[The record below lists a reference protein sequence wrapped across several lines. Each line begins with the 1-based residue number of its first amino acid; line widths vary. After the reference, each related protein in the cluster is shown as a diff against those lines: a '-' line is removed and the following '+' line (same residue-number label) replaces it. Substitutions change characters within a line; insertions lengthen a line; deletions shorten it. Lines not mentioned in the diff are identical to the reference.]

1 MQFFRVAIFAVAV
14 AALLIVSIDASA
26 LTTHIDPFTT
36 MVAMA
41 AVGVRAERVI
51 ALYALS
57 DFLGVRR
64 SQIAEAVKRGLLH
77 PFTPLG
83 GRRKV
88 VLESEVAALQ
98 ARAIAEAAAAAEAAK
113 AAAPIEV
120 KPATPAPVGHKRKPA
135 TAERALTA

>member
-1 MQFFRVAIFAVAV
+1 MQFFGVAIFAVAV
-14 AALLIVSIDASA
+14 AALLIVSIGAPA

-51 ALYALS
+51 PLFELP

-64 SQIAEAVKRGLLH
+64 SQIAEAVKHGQLH

-88 VLESEVAALQ
+88 GLESEVAALQ
-98 ARAIAEAAAAAEAAK
+98 ARAMAEAAAAAEATRV
-113 AAAPIEV
+113 AAVE
-120 KPATPAPVGHKRKPA
+120 
-135 TAERALTA
+135 

>member
-1 MQFFRVAIFAVAV
+1 MQFFGVAIFAV
-14 AALLIVSIDASA
+14 AALLIVSIGAPA

-98 ARAIAEAAAAAEAAK
+98 ARAMAEAADAAEATRV
-113 AAAPIEV
+113 AAVE
-120 KPATPAPVGHKRKPA
+120 
-135 TAERALTA
+135 

>member
-1 MQFFRVAIFAVAV
+1 MQFFRVAILAVAV
-14 AALLIVSIDASA
+14 TALLVVGIGAPA

-51 ALYALS
+51 PLFELP

-64 SQIAEAVKRGLLH
+64 SQIAEAVKHGQLH

-98 ARAIAEAAAAAEAAK
+98 ARAMAEAAAAAEATRV
-113 AAAPIEV
+113 AAVE
-120 KPATPAPVGHKRKPA
+120 
-135 TAERALTA
+135 

>member
-1 MQFFRVAIFAVAV
+1 MQFFRVAILAVAV
-14 AALLIVSIDASA
+14 TALLVVGIGAPT
-26 LTTHIDPFTT
+26 LTTYIDPFTT

-51 ALYALS
+51 PLFELP

-64 SQIAEAVKRGLLH
+64 SQIAEAVKHGQLH

-98 ARAIAEAAAAAEAAK
+98 ARAMAEAAAAAEAMRVA
-113 AAAPIEV
+113 
-120 KPATPAPVGHKRKPA
+120 PATSAPARRKRKTARA
-135 TAERALTA
+135 TAVEPTLTA